1 MINDQKRSLLQTN
14 FETQTTMQDIKEW
27 SSFQQCI
34 SKWQENDTIST
45 SYLNSI
51 TNLVSRFSTID
62 RQSKVNGGFGVL
74 EQFEDIKEML
84 LKQHMER
91 LEKQMKEMRLFL

>member
-1 MINDQKRSLLQTN
+1 MST
-14 FETQTTMQDIKEW
+14 QDIKEW

-34 SKWQENDTIST
+34 SKWQENDSIST

-62 RQSKVNGGFGVL
+62 RQSKLKGGFGVL
-74 EQFEDIKEML
+74 EQFDDIKELL
-84 LKQHMER
+84 LKQHLER